1 MSYLQVIPADG
12 KTDEQRYD
20 EFVTYLFE
28 EGNVEKALEEDYD
41 GEYKGLIQEK
51 IAADLSP
58 VGTVFDADHKDITV
72 ARHRA
77 MLIRAGLDAEARK
90 LCKDLDEKIK
100 FDLSEEDLKS
110 IRELEL
116 KEDEIEDEIFVRPFA
131 LYQVDMKH
139 LYGRD
144 LDALPESAIDF
155 AKMALEHEMDCAY
168 EDSEDDGEWDDEE
181 NDEEDDDEEDDE
193 EEDDEEDEGVK
204 RAKAVAA
211 KGKSIV
217 EGTEPM
223 DEDSD
228 DENDEDYE
236 AEEHVHG
243 EGCCHGPV
251 HPAFGL
257 EDDLPFSDDE
267 VTVGNA
273 DVGLDLL
280 KDHRSEVVAMLEK
293 LTGAKIESF
302 KDYHFPGRHYVVA
315 WLKDFGVFGVR
326 ISYPMLVNDSDDEE
340 DDEEDDDE
348 EDEESDD
355 EE

>member
-20 EFVTYLFE
+20 EFVAYLFE

-58 VGTVFDADHKDITV
+58 VGTVFDSDHKDITV

-77 MLIRAGLDAEARK
+77 MLIRAGIDAEARK

-100 FDLSEEDLKS
+100 FDLSEDDLKS

-116 KEDEIEDEIFVRPFA
+116 KDDEIEDEIFVRPFA

-144 LDALPESAIDF
+144 LEALPESAVDF

-168 EDSEDDGEWDDEE
+168 EDSEDDGDWNDDDENEDDDDDEDGDDDEE
-181 NDEEDDDEEDDE
+181 EEETDSKGKGKGKGKSADTEAMDEDSDEEDDE
-193 EEDDEEDEGVK
+193 DYEDE
-204 RAKAVAA
+204 
-211 KGKSIV
+211 
-217 EGTEPM
+217 
-223 DEDSD
+223 
-228 DENDEDYE
+228 
-236 AEEHVHG
+236 EEHVHG
-243 EGCCHGPV
+243 EGCCHGPG

-257 EDDLPFSDDE
+257 EDDLPFPDDK
-267 VTVGNA
+267 VTVGSAN
-273 DVGLDLL
+273 VGLDLL
-280 KDHRSEVVAMLEK
+280 KDHKAEVIAMLEK
-293 LTGAKIESF
+293 TTGAKIESF
-302 KDYHFPGRHYVVA
+302 KDYHFPGRHYIVA

-326 ISYPMLVNDSDDEE
+326 ISYPMLVNDSD
-340 DDEEDDDE
+340 E
-348 EDEESDD
+348 EDEDEGD

>member
-58 VGTVFDADHKDITV
+58 VGTVFDSDHKDITV

-77 MLIRAGLDAEARK
+77 MLIRAGIDAEARK
-90 LCKDLDEKIK
+90 MCKDLDEKIK
-100 FDLSEEDLKS
+100 FDLSEDDLKS

-116 KEDEIEDEIFVRPFA
+116 KDDEIEDEIFVRPFA

-144 LDALPESAIDF
+144 LEALPESATDF

-168 EDSEDDGEWDDEE
+168 EDSEDDGDWDDENE
-181 NDEEDDDEEDDE
+181 N
-193 EEDDEEDEGVK
+193 
-204 RAKAVAA
+204 
-211 KGKSIV
+211 
-217 EGTEPM
+217 
-223 DEDSD
+223 
-228 DENDEDYE
+228 EDYE
-236 AEEHVHG
+236 DEEEHVHG
-243 EGCCHGPV
+243 EGCCHGPG

-257 EDDLPFSDDE
+257 EDDLPFPDDK
-267 VTVGNA
+267 VTISNA

-280 KDHRSEVVAMLEK
+280 KDHKDEVIAMLEK
-293 LTGAKIESF
+293 TTGAKIESF
-302 KDYHFPGRHYVVA
+302 KNYHFPGRHYVVA

-326 ISYPMLVNDSDDEE
+326 ISYPMLVNDSDDEDE
-340 DDEEDDDE
+340 DDEEESDEDDE
-348 EDEESDD
+348 E
-355 EE
+355 